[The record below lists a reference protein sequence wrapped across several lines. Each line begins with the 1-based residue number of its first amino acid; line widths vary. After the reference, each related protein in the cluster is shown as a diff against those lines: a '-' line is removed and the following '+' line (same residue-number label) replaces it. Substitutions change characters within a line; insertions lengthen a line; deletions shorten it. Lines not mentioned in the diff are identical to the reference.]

1 MEKFTTKNL
10 RSIAKRNNIRGYSK
24 LPKSELIAYL
34 RTNFPRR
41 VQEEI
46 MDRTTSPEDIPRT
59 RSLLD
64 DDIPELSQQPLQ
76 PTEYLPPLPTPP
88 PRGRRFRKNKLDRW
102 GDWLLRY
109 IPEPVKRPINN
120 ACNAFKKKVVSLFPK
135 QSKFEESKGRL

>member
-1 MEKFTTKNL
+1 MEKLTVKNL
-10 RSIAKRNNIRGYSK
+10 RSIAKRYNLGGYSK

-34 RTNFPRR
+34 RTNLSRR

-46 MDRTTSPEDIPRT
+46 TGRTTSPEDIPGT

-76 PTEYLPPLPTPP
+76 PTEYIPPLPTPP
-88 PRGRRFRKNKLDRW
+88 PRERKFRETLGRW

-109 IPEPVKRPINN
+109 VLEPVK
-120 ACNAFKKKVVSLFPK
+120 K
-135 QSKFEESKGRL
+135 QSTALGMLSRKKL

>member
-64 DDIPELSQQPLQ
+64 DDILELSQQPLQ
-76 PTEYLPPLPTPP
+76 PIA
-88 PRGRRFRKNKLDRW
+88 
-102 GDWLLRY
+102 Y
-109 IPEPVKRPINN
+109 IPHFQHHHRGEEDSEKNLEDGLTG
-120 ACNAFKKKVVSLFPK
+120 CYDLF
-135 QSKFEESKGRL
+135 LNL